1 MEPGYLSIIE
11 QLRKEFK
18 QEMREANALARK
30 RFRNRPGG
38 RPWPTQ
44 RYSDT
49 SIIDALKAAGGKVR
63 VAAKVLGCH
72 HSSIY
77 ERAKISESVADCLP
91 R

>member
-1 MEPGYLSIIE
+1 MAPCNLSMLE
-11 QLRKEFK
+11 RLK
-18 QEMREANALARK
+18 QELREANARARK

-44 RYSDT
+44 RYSDS
-49 SIIDALKAAGGKVR
+49 SIIDALKAAKGKVR
-63 VAAKVLGCH
+63 VAAKALGCH

-91 R
+91 EGI